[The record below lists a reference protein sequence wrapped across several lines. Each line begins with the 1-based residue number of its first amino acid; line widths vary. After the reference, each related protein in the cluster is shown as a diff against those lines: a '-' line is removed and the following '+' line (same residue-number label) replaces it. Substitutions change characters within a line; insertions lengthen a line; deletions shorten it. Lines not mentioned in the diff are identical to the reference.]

1 MLIKT
6 YIHWRIND
14 MLIETLKKI
23 LKSNDSLFDDFCSGL
38 PISDDSISAIFISR
52 LSPIHAMS
60 YDVIH
65 HKQSLT
71 CQRLRSVSS
80 SSEVGQINFFCI

>member
-1 MLIKT
+1 MLIET
-6 YIHWRIND
+6 FDILHWRIND
-14 MLIETLKKI
+14 MLIETLKEK
-23 LKSNDSLFDDFCSGL
+23 LKSNDSLFDDFRSGL
-38 PISDDSISAIFISR
+38 PISAIFNSR

-80 SSEVGQINFFCI
+80 SSEVEQINFFCI